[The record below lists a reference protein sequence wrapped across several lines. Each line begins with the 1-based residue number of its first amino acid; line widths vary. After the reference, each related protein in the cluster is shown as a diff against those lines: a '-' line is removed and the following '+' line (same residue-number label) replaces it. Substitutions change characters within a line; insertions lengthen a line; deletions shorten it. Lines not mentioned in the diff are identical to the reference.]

1 MKKGNTKEKKTSIFR
16 AIFVPLILIMI
27 LQSLLFYFSAVYGGI
42 EESLN
47 QNSADILSERLVN
60 RSNELETHANNE
72 WNDLSSCEEALDL
85 LYEQYQSEYGANP
98 FAKDKQFQVDFLS
111 EATDQLVKTL
121 RNGRTNGIFL
131 ILNDQ
136 PEKTVF
142 DSSGEEK
149 YGVCIRDMD
158 STSAYVGNDDLL
170 LERSPSAIV
179 DQLGCSLDSWW
190 EAHYRFEKE
199 EEGSYYYEPLKAAW
213 DNPEADGEDIAYF
226 CGAHHIS
233 KSDNEI
239 VSYSIPLMDE
249 EGKPYAVLGIELTTK
264 YLSSLLPGTELG
276 DSDKSCYMLA
286 LRNVETDDIT
296 PIVASSSLYSRC
308 FVAGKEFSA
317 AQKEDYG
324 GFLVIGREGSKLY
337 GAISDIT
344 IYNNNNP
351 FEENQL
357 CLVGLVQKDTLFAY
371 SSHVKKTL
379 FIVSLLSLA
388 LGIICIF
395 IVSQHFAAPITRFA
409 KKARGM
415 DVQEKSSLDHL
426 GIVEIDQLVDSIEKL
441 NQNVS
446 KEIARTEFFSRMS
459 HDMRTPMN
467 AIISFSSQEMLE
479 GVDEATKDEYLKK
492 VHSSGSFLLGLINEV
507 LDMTKIESNKVDLH
521 YDDVCG
527 ADLFGAVI
535 PMIEK
540 LAQGKN
546 VIFEKDLRIPEH
558 LYVKADQQ
566 HLDQIALNL
575 LSNAVKFTPENGKV
589 TLFCQME
596 ESRESR
602 DQVSC
607 VIRVKDT
614 GIGMSEE
621 FMEKLYTPF
630 EQENAGGGGTG
641 LGLSICRKLIVLMNG
656 TITCQS
662 RKQEG
667 TSFEVNLNFQRAK
680 QGVKKSIADKPEI
693 AEKIKLSED
702 VLKGKRILL
711 CEDQPLNTQIAKR
724 LLEKKGMLVDAVP
737 NGQEG
742 VDYFEKSNIDY
753 YDVILMDIRM
763 PVLDGLGATRAIRA
777 LEREDAKKIPI
788 IAMTANAFE
797 EDMRMS
803 REAGMNEHLSKPIE
817 PDKLYRTLVHYLSRE
832 E

>member
-1 MKKGNTKEKKTSIFR
+1 
-16 AIFVPLILIMI
+16 
-27 LQSLLFYFSAVYGGI
+27 
-42 EESLN
+42 
-47 QNSADILSERLVN
+47 
-60 RSNELETHANNE
+60 
-72 WNDLSSCEEALDL
+72 
-85 LYEQYQSEYGANP
+85 
-98 FAKDKQFQVDFLS
+98 
-111 EATDQLVKTL
+111 
-121 RNGRTNGIFL
+121 
-131 ILNDQ
+131 
-136 PEKTVF
+136 
-142 DSSGEEK
+142 
-149 YGVCIRDMD
+149 
-158 STSAYVGNDDLL
+158 
-170 LERSPSAIV
+170 
-179 DQLGCSLDSWW
+179 
-190 EAHYRFEKE
+190 
-199 EEGSYYYEPLKAAW
+199 
-213 DNPEADGEDIAYF
+213 
-226 CGAHHIS
+226 
-233 KSDNEI
+233 
-239 VSYSIPLMDE
+239 
-249 EGKPYAVLGIELTTK
+249 
-264 YLSSLLPGTELG
+264 
-276 DSDKSCYMLA
+276 
-286 LRNVETDDIT
+286 
-296 PIVASSSLYSRC
+296 
-308 FVAGKEFSA
+308 
-317 AQKEDYG
+317 
-324 GFLVIGREGSKLY
+324 
-337 GAISDIT
+337 
-344 IYNNNNP
+344 
-351 FEENQL
+351 
-357 CLVGLVQKDTLFAY
+357 
-371 SSHVKKTL
+371 
-379 FIVSLLSLA
+379 
-388 LGIICIF
+388 
-395 IVSQHFAAPITRFA
+395 
-409 KKARGM
+409 
-415 DVQEKSSLDHL
+415 
-426 GIVEIDQLVDSIEKL
+426 
-441 NQNVS
+441 
-446 KEIARTEFFSRMS
+446 
-459 HDMRTPMN
+459 MN